1 MRKLYVLFSLILIGQ
16 ITWAQAALN
25 LDGADDHISSNY
37 SGITGSGERTV
48 EAWIRTTANSIPG
61 QGGQK
66 VLVNWGSMTTGTRF
80 TFCLLWNNAI
90 RLEIGGSGLSGNT
103 AVNDGIWHH
112 VAATYKSGLV
122 SLYVDGVLD
131 TSGTLSGVNTSSGGF
146 VIGRRVD
153 GVNYFDGDIDEIRVW
168 NTALNPAQLALKD
181 SSEYCIAP
189 NNLVAYYKCNDGT
202 PLANN
207 SAISAIIDHSA
218 NGKNGSLQNFA
229 LAGSSSNFVASPVQG
244 AGLNLA
250 LSINSCGPYTAPNGI
265 TYNSSGHYQDTI
277 NSPSGC
283 DTIIDLNLNVTN
295 LNPAARRISANQL
308 EALESDTN
316 AHFQWLN
323 CNTNHSKI
331 SGATS
336 KVFTFVQN
344 GNYAV
349 EVGLNGCIDTSAC
362 ILVSNVGLQSFEDS
376 EIQVYP
382 NPATSKL
389 QISVKAGD
397 YNRYYLLDLQ
407 GRLIL
412 GGDLDLN
419 GQSKISLPKVPDG
432 IYLLRLEGKEQR
444 TQKKLQVVH

>member
-1 MRKLYVLFSLILIGQ
+1 MRKLYTLFSLILIGQ
-16 ITWAQAALN
+16 IVLAQAALN
-25 LDGADDHISSNY
+25 LDGTDDHITSNY
-37 SGITGSGERTV
+37 SGVTGSGERTV

-103 AVNDGIWHH
+103 AVNDGTWHH

-131 TSGTLSGVNTSSGGF
+131 TSGTLSGVNTSSGSF

-153 GVNYFDGDIDEIRVW
+153 GINYFDGDIDEIRVW

-181 SSEYCIAP
+181 SSEYCTSP

-207 SAISAIIDHSA
+207 SAISGIIDHSA
-218 NGKNGSLQNFA
+218 NGNNGSLQNFA
-229 LAGSSSNFVASPVQG
+229 LAGSISNFVASPVQG

-265 TYNSSGHYQDTI
+265 TYNTSGHYQDTI

-295 LNPAARRISANQL
+295 LNSAANRISANQL
-308 EALESDTN
+308 EALESDSN
-316 AHFQWLN
+316 AQFQWLN
-323 CNTNHSKI
+323 CINNYSKI
-331 SGATS
+331 SGATG

-349 EVGLNGCIDTSAC
+349 EVSLNGCVDTSAC
-362 ILVSNVGLQSFEDS
+362 ILVSNVGLQSFEESD
-376 EIQVYP
+376 IKLYP
-382 NPATSKL
+382 NPANSKI
-389 QISVKAGD
+389 QISAKAGV
-397 YNRYYLLDLQ
+397 YNRYSMLDLQ
-407 GRLIL
+407 GRQIQS
-412 GGDLDLN
+412 GDLNLN
-419 GQSKISLPKVPDG
+419 GQSEISLPNVPAG
-432 IYLLRLEGKEQR
+432 IYLLKLEGKEQR
-444 TQKKLQVVH
+444 IQKKLQIVH